1 MRRIAI
7 RAWARAVFA
16 TCLASGCGVAG
27 QQPEAPPP
35 PVAPVSPPR
44 VTRAVVCLARVGET
58 VRVYQLRY
66 LVADDGRDGEWRLS
80 MTDPASTGAPLD
92 LALPGA
98 APVLAAASATLVYR
112 SPAAGVAVRL
122 EASAAGATLDVAVDS
137 AHTPGGE
144 RMSTGG
150 SVRVPPCRI
159 DAS

>member
-7 RAWARAVFA
+7 RVWARAVFA

-27 QQPEAPPP
+27 QQPEAQSPLA
-35 PVAPVSPPR
+35 APVSPPR
-44 VTRAVVCLARVGET
+44 VTRAVVCLATVGET
-58 VRVYQLRY
+58 VRLYQVRY

-92 LALPGA
+92 VALPGA
-98 APVLAAASATLVYR
+98 TPVVAAASATLVYR
-112 SPAAGVAVRL
+112 SLAAGVAVRL
-122 EASAAGATLDVAVDS
+122 ETSAAGATLDVAVDP

-150 SVRVPPCRI
+150 IVRLPPCRI